1 MFYAEIMQDW
11 LAPNC
16 IPGSENSSIIINNYN
31 LVKQRPLIF
40 KYKSL
45 SSVSFKCR
53 YVLIVGSYTSYH

>member
-40 KYKSL
+40 KYKKSL
-45 SSVSFKCR
+45 IR
-53 YVLIVGSYTSYH
+53 LL